1 MTAVR
6 ITAMLTVAAI
16 PAAAQYS
23 RPFYDNEIRVISGT
37 YSATGHTDPFDKSA
51 YYCEAL
57 FTKYYDAN
65 LGFRTGFRYV
75 DDDLGISYF
84 YGLPLNVVYGTGKK
98 FGQDVSIME
107 GESFGESLFIFFLSL
122 INSAEVS
129 AGLTPGYLEKLSYGT
144 RDDYYHYLGRVK
156 GQFGI
161 TADVGLGLGLVI
173 GRIGIRGDIGYHH
186 NLIRNY
192 GVAVTDL
199 RTGSIS
205 TRKTPAGRF
214 SAGLGVSFRF

>member
-1 MTAVR
+1 
-6 ITAMLTVAAI
+6 MLTVAAI

-23 RPFYDNEIRVISGT
+23 RPFYDNEIRVNSGT

-84 YGLPLNVVYGTGKK
+84 YGLPLNIVYGFSKR
-98 FGQDVSIME
+98 FGEDISIKE
-107 GESFGESLFIFFLSL
+107 ADSFRESLFLFFLSL

-129 AGLTPGYLEKLSYGT
+129 AGLTPGYLEKLSCGYQ
-144 RDDYYHYLGRVK
+144 DDYFHYLGRVK
-156 GQFGI
+156 GQFGM
-161 TADVGLGLGLVI
+161 TADVGFGLGLVI
-173 GRIGIRGDIGYHH
+173 GRMGIRGDIGYHH

-199 RTGSIS
+199 HTGSIS